1 MKIPLLTITLSFFLT
16 ACATQKFVA
25 RNADFILERQVA
37 KRIPLTTEQRTVLE
51 RDIKRFL
58 NSEKEQ
64 LKKAIP
70 LIQKIQND
78 PEQMSFLY
86 QDFSNIYKAIAHDFS
101 KMVCDHL
108 IELDKNQQKEFFSIL
123 AKENSEISRKES
135 KVNLE
140 LIEARFEDLA
150 GEISKEQKSI
160 INSYSSYFEERQK
173 VRLENRKRLATR
185 LEEIYA
191 LELSKK
197 EKEKFFIAAFTEY
210 QEKTF
215 SGIKHDEIIV
225 KILPTLTTNQKKE
238 IKQKAQDLKSILN
251 YYLETDY

>member
-1 MKIPLLTITLSFFLT
+1 MKIPLMTITLSFFLS

-25 RNADFILERQVA
+25 QNADFILERQVS
-37 KRIPLTTEQRTVLE
+37 KRIPLTSEQRTVLT

-64 LKKAIP
+64 LKQAIP

-86 QDFSNIYKAIAHDFS
+86 QELSNIYKVIAYDFS

-108 IELDKNQQKEFFSIL
+108 IELDKGQQKEFFAIL
-123 AKENSEISRKES
+123 TKENLEISRKQS
-135 KVNLE
+135 QDNLE
-140 LIEARFEDLA
+140 LIQTRFEDLT
-150 GEISKEQKSI
+150 GEISKEQKRI

-173 VRLENRKRLATR
+173 TRIANRKRLATR

-191 LELSKK
+191 MELSKK
-197 EKEKFFIAAFTEY
+197 DKEKFFIDAFKEY
-210 QEKTF
+210 QSKTF

-225 KILPTLTTNQKKE
+225 KVLPTLTNNQKKE
-238 IKQKAQDLKSILN
+238 LKKKAQDLKSILN